1 MDFRVFSDKDVK
13 IVYHDRK
20 FIVCHRGLSEDVSR
34 AFALLNIVTYD
45 KAGSN
50 CQLKMF
56 LVMLESRNIISGPS
70 ALVFFV
76 LNVCNKRQGALPTR
90 S

>member
-20 FIVCHRGLSEDVSR
+20 FIVCHPGLSVDFSR

-70 ALVFFV
+70 ALVFYF
-76 LNVCNKRQGALPTR
+76 
-90 S
+90 SSS